1 MARKKGLDLDAILA
15 VAEEIIDRD
24 GWQALSLASL
34 AARLDIKSPS
44 LYAHFN
50 GLDGLRDA
58 LALRGARAMGDVLRT
73 ASKSSSGVVA
83 VRAIAHAY
91 RRFAKQH
98 PGLYAALQRGSPLEE
113 NGELARAQY
122 TIVEI
127 VIAAIA
133 QMGASGN
140 EAIHIVRAMRSSLH
154 GFVMLER
161 DGGFALA
168 EDIDVSFE
176 RLVDMM
182 IDGISK
188 ERSARVARAIPEI

>member
-1 MARKKGLDLDAILA
+1 MARKKGLDLDAILV

-34 AARLDIKSPS
+34 AAHLDIKSPS

-58 LALRGARAMGDVLRT
+58 LALRGARAMGDAIRA
-73 ASKSSSGVVA
+73 ASKSSNGMVA

-98 PGLYAALQRGSPLEE
+98 PGLYAAIQRGVPLEAE
-113 NGELARAQY
+113 GELARAQY
-122 TIVEI
+122 AIIEI
-127 VIAAIA
+127 VIATIA
-133 QMGASGN
+133 QMGASGS

-168 EDIDVSFE
+168 DDVDVSFE

-188 ERSARVARAIPEI
+188 ERSARLARAIPEI